1 MAKNYDT
8 IIMEI
13 DKHISLSGK
22 RYYSDFY
29 IGITKNIQQ
38 RLFGDHNVSKENSWW
53 IYRTAESSDVARLV
67 EKHYLELGMRGGTG
81 GGDDDSCVI
90 YCYVV
95 TPTTVE

>member
-1 MAKNYDT
+1 MAKNYET
-8 IIMEI
+8 IIREI
-13 DKHISLSGK
+13 DNHISLSGK

-53 IYRTAESSDVARLV
+53 IYRTAESSDVARKV
-67 EKHYLELGMRGGTG
+67 ERHYLDLGMRGGAG
-81 GGDDDSCVI
+81 GGDDDTCVV